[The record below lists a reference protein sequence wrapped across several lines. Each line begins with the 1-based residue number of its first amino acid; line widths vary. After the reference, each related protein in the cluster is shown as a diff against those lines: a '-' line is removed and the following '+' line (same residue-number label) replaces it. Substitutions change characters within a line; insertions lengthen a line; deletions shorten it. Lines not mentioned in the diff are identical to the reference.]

1 MPSID
6 EIYAG
11 KYITAVET
19 KSKGLVGKV
28 LKISNVNPEMVGRE
42 GKQRNRLVL
51 TLDGADKPLVVN
63 KSNSEI
69 IAKAYGRDY
78 SAWVGKTIQLFV
90 VPVRFGSEMVDG
102 ITVVI
107 PT

>member
-11 KYITAVET
+11 KYLTAAET
-19 KSKGLVGKV
+19 KSKNLVGKV
-28 LKISNVNPEMVGRE
+28 LKISSANPETVGRE
-42 GKQRNRLVL
+42 GKERIRLVL
-51 TLDGADKPLVVN
+51 ALDGADKPLVVN

-78 SAWVGKTIQLFV
+78 LAWIGKTIQLFV
-90 VPVRFGSEMVDG
+90 VPVRYGSEMVDG

-107 PT
+107 PA